1 MDALKCLFEKYD
13 FYFVTY
19 IYPLLWYKN
28 IYTMKKI
35 KYTEKRLRNNF
46 RIGLLFIALGIMF
59 FLIPYVVGVGKYDF
73 LFKAVGIG
81 EIAGGIF
88 GLIIYYYES
97 KNQYLT
103 FKNGE
108 LTKHT
113 LFPKS
118 VKLSDVKSIKEF
130 AGDIKLIIDKKEFV
144 IDTNVIEPS
153 SLLELRSELQQYEL
167 Q

>member
-1 MDALKCLFEKYD
+1 NETNKRTCFLWYSYYLRTSYYNLDSYVDALKCLFEKYD

-97 KNQYLT
+97 
-103 FKNGE
+103 
-108 LTKHT
+108 
-113 LFPKS
+113 
-118 VKLSDVKSIKEF
+118 
-130 AGDIKLIIDKKEFV
+130 
-144 IDTNVIEPS
+144 
-153 SLLELRSELQQYEL
+153 
-167 Q
+167 